1 MSRVHN
7 LWIFLCR
14 HLHDFFKSNQG
25 PEDRVANVDDIVVS
39 QKKSRGGN
47 GWDALSVQKLCEAYL
62 SVTYLYCDELSAWTG
77 FMCKPCIFFF
87 SDCGAPCA
95 TAGLRSY
102 DL

>member
-1 MSRVHN
+1 MCTQLVDFS
-7 LWIFLCR
+7 IGR

-25 PEDRVANVDDIVVS
+25 QEDRVANVGGMVVS
-39 QKKSRGGN
+39 QKKCRGGN

-77 FMCKPCIFFF
+77 FVCKLCIFFF
-87 SDCGAPCA
+87 FNGGAPCA
-95 TAGLRSY
+95 AAELRPY